1 MSQTSTITF
10 GQAERDAAARLI
22 DLALAEDLGDR
33 GDITTKLMIPPTA
46 SGTVHLVARQ
56 SGRISGLP
64 IMALV
69 FAQVDPRV
77 TIRERTHDGALLT
90 PGERVATLN
99 GPTASLLTGERTALN
114 FLTHLSGIAT
124 LTQRFVEAAAGGKAV
139 ILDTRKTLPGWR
151 VLQKYAVRCGGGTN
165 HRLGLYDGILIKDN
179 HLAARYGTRTG
190 QPPVSE
196 SSRSFQVRPLSIA
209 VEEAR
214 ARAPAGMR
222 IEIEV
227 DSLEQLQDALHARPD
242 IILLDN
248 FTPERLREAVA
259 VRDQQ
264 SRETLLEASGG
275 VNLDTIAR
283 IAATGVDRISIGAL
297 THSAPVLDLAFDWES
312 AR

>member
-1 MSQTSTITF
+1 M
-10 GQAERDAAARLI
+10 
-22 DLALAEDLGDR
+22 
-33 GDITTKLMIPPTA
+33 
-46 SGTVHLVARQ
+46 
-56 SGRISGLP
+56 
-64 IMALV
+64 
-69 FAQVDPRV
+69 
-77 TIRERTHDGALLT
+77 RECTHDGALLT

-114 FLTHLSGIAT
+114 FVTHLSGIAT

-179 HLAARYGTRTG
+179 HLAARYGARTG
-190 QPPVSE
+190 QPPASE

-248 FTPERLREAVA
+248 FTPERMREAVA
-259 VRDQQ
+259 ARDQQ

-283 IAATGVDRISIGAL
+283 IAATGVDFISIGAL